1 MNLLESVRIAL
12 TGLASNRLRS
22 VLTMLGIVIGV
33 GAVIALVSFGQGVE
47 RFISAQFESLGSNL
61 LFVFTSLPPG
71 AGPSDI
77 VPLTMADAEAV
88 ADPLAAP
95 SVLRVAPQYS
105 VFAVIV
111 AGRNSVALS
120 VEGITPAYA
129 DVRDWPVSDG
139 RFVDESD
146 VLTSARVAVL
156 GQTTREDLFDE
167 GIDPVGQ
174 TIRINGIPFRVIGVM
189 EERGGSSFGDENEVV
204 YVPISTA
211 QTRLE
216 RARMVGGSYQVS
228 MLNVQAISKE
238 RMEAAVEEIE
248 RILLDRHR
256 IEFLDEQDFTVL
268 SQDDLLSVV
277 GQITGL
283 LTIFLGVI
291 AGISLLVGGIG
302 IMNIMLVTVTER
314 TREIGL
320 RKAVGARRLDIL
332 LQFLIE
338 SVVLTVTGGMIGVL
352 LGVLG
357 AFVGTQLVPDLALVV
372 TPDAILLAT
381 VVSTGIGVFFG
392 IYPASRAAGL
402 NPIDALRYE

>member
-22 VLTMLGIVIGV
+22 ALTMLGIVIGV

-47 RFISAQFESLGSNL
+47 RYISAQFESLGSNL

-77 VPLTMADAEAV
+77 VPLTMADAEAI
-88 ADPLAAP
+88 ADPLAVP
-95 SVLRVAPQYS
+95 SALRVAPQYS

-129 DVRDWPVSDG
+129 DVRDWSVSDG

-156 GQTTREDLFDE
+156 GQTTREDLFDA

-189 EERGGSSFGDENEVV
+189 EERGGSSFGDENEVI

-228 MLNVQAISKE
+228 MLNVQAVSKE
-238 RMEAAVEEIE
+238 RMAAAVEEIE
-248 RILLDRHR
+248 RVLLDRHG

-357 AFVGTQLVPDLALVV
+357 AFVGTRLVPDLALVV
-372 TPDAILLAT
+372 TPDAVLLAT
-381 VVSTGIGVFFG
+381 IVSTVIGIFFG